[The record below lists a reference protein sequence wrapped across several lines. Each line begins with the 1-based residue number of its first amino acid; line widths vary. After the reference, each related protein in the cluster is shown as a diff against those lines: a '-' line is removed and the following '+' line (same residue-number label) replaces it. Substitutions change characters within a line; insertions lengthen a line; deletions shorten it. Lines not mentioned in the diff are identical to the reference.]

1 MRMLTNYKCTVS
13 VYAALQPHA
22 YVYTYIRIRQMLI
35 IRMATVHVIYAVLFV
50 LCCAVL

>member
-1 MRMLTNYKCTVS
+1 MLTNYKCTVS

-22 YVYTYIRIRQMLI
+22 YVHSNSSNVN